1 MREMTLLDRIRE
13 RRRLEQIYNV
23 FVHYGVD
30 FLFDRGIVG
39 VFRRRMQQLL
49 HRPPY
54 RLVQLPA
61 PVKIRMMLQDLGPT
75 YVKMGQIVSSQSTV
89 LPTDWTREMARLQS
103 DVRPFSFEQVRE
115 VITDEL
121 GAPPEEIFE
130 TFDPKPLAAAS
141 IAQVHRAS
149 LEDDRVVA
157 VKIQRPDIEMQL
169 RADVDILRRGGGILE
184 RRTIWARQVG
194 LAGVLDEFGSN
205 LIRELDYSAEA
216 FNARRLARN
225 LASIEGVH
233 IPEVERRLS
242 ARRVMTM
249 EYIDGVKVSDVDQI
263 LAAGLDP
270 EQLVERA
277 LRAAIKM
284 LLVDGFFHADPH
296 PGNVLVQLD
305 TGRLVFLDA
314 GMVGELSLRQRAFM
328 INLLYVASTQDS
340 LGLAQTL
347 RTLSEP
353 FRAVSERGFYK
364 DFERRVGRYLDPQE
378 QARFADTMTVALDVL
393 RDNGLRL
400 DPQLT
405 LALKALTQAEAF
417 TTVLYRVGRA
427 GERDEGIAAFVT
439 PAVKIV
445 EELVTQS
452 VTSGSIEGAFKRQL
466 AFAGR
471 EIAARLP
478 SMQDAAGKWLDQLK
492 GGQFTIKLDTS
503 DLSTQVRQARS
514 VARLVTLGVVLSGMI
529 IGSGIAATIGEAQ
542 GTFSFVT
549 EFARVFF
556 VGGTLLAGI
565 LVVLTV
571 FRLSRERRSARE

>member
-225 LASIEGVH
+225 LVSIEGVH

>member
-1 MREMTLLDRIRE
+1 
-13 RRRLEQIYNV
+13 
-23 FVHYGVD
+23 
-30 FLFDRGIVG
+30 
-39 VFRRRMQQLL
+39 
-49 HRPPY
+49 
-54 RLVQLPA
+54 
-61 PVKIRMMLQDLGPT
+61 MLQDLGPT

-103 DVRPFSFEQVRE
+103 DVRPFSFEKVRE

-121 GAPPEEIFE
+121 GAPPEEVFE
-130 TFDPKPLAAAS
+130 TFDPRPLAAAS

-149 LEDDRVVA
+149 LSDDRVVA
-157 VKIQRPDIEMQL
+157 VKVQRPDIEMQL
-169 RADVDILRRGGGILE
+169 RADVDVLRRGGNVFE

-194 LAGVLDEFGSN
+194 LAGVLEEFGSN

-225 LASIEGVH
+225 LASIDGVH

-242 ARRVMTM
+242 TRRVMTM
-249 EYIDGVKVSDVDQI
+249 EFIDGVKVSDVDQI
-263 LAAGLDP
+263 LAAGLAP
-270 EQLVERA
+270 EDLVERA

-328 INLLYVASTQDS
+328 INLLYVASTQDT

-353 FRAVSERGFYK
+353 FREVSERVFYR
-364 DFERRVGRYLDPQE
+364 DFERRVGRFLDPQE
-378 QARFADTMTVALDVL
+378 QARFADTMTAALDVL

-405 LALKALTQAEAF
+405 LALKALTQAEAL
-417 TTVLYRVGRA
+417 TTVLHRTGRA
-427 GERDEGIAAFVT
+427 ESAEEGLAAFVA

-445 EELVTQS
+445 EELVAQN
-452 VTSGSIEGAFKRQL
+452 VTTGSIEGAFKRQL

-471 EIAARLP
+471 EVAARLP

-492 GGQFTIKLDTS
+492 RGQFTIKLDTT
-503 DLSTQVRQARS
+503 DLSVQMRQARS
-514 VARLVTLGVVLSGMI
+514 IARILTLGLVVSGI
-529 IGSGIAATIGEAQ
+529 VIGSGIAATVGESR

-556 VGGTLLAGI
+556 VGGTLLAG
-565 LVVLTV
+565 VLAVTIV
-571 FRLSRERRSARE
+571 FRLSRERRSGRG

>member
-61 PVKIRMMLQDLGPT
+61 PVKMRMMLQDLGPT

-149 LEDDRVVA
+149 LEDDRFVA